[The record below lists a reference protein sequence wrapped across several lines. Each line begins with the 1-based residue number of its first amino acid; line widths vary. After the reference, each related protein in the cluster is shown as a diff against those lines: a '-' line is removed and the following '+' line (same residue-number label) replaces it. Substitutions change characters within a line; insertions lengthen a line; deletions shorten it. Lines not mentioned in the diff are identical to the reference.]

1 MGKMTTENLISFTEA
16 AASKINEVL
25 EEQGNKESY
34 LRISLT
40 MSEGGGAGYEFG
52 LEDNANSE
60 DTVIDSNGVKA
71 LVDSVRKRYYGN
83 NDAILM
89 SFYKLEPGSE
99 ES

>member
-60 DTVIDSNGVKA
+60 DTVIDSNGVKGA
-71 LVDSVRKRYYGN
+71 C
-83 NDAILM
+83 
-89 SFYKLEPGSE
+89 
-99 ES
+99 